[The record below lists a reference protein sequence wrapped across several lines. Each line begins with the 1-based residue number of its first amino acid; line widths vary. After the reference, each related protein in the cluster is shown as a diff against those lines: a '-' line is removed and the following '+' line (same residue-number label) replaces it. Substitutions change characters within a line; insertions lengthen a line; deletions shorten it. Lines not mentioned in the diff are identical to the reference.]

1 MERQEME
8 DKIEVAA
15 AGLGG
20 ATRAGNCIAIFAM
33 FILQDLLIAQTVNPT
48 TNFNRI
54 IALAQT
60 IASLNS
66 SIKEIQ

>member
-1 MERQEME
+1 MDRQQVEEQVEIMTSSP
-8 DKIEVAA
+8 
-15 AGLGG
+15 GG
-20 ATRAGNCIAIFAM
+20 AIRAGNCIAIFAM
-33 FILQDLLIAQTVNPT
+33 FLLQDLLIAQTVNPI

-66 SIKEIQ
+66 SIKDIQ